1 MNVKRLA
8 AVVAVPALAASLAA
22 CGGSTETAEPQPTTS
37 ASESNSEEAA
47 PEPTDTEAAP
57 SSEEA
62 TPEPTDTEV
71 SASPEASETEPEIVG
86 DDPNTFTPE
95 FVDPELQSATLEM
108 TVGEYVVLDNV
119 GDDPLAITYESS
131 DGEVAAVNQAV
142 AYEDSVANG
151 SLFAVSPG
159 EAEVSVWLGEPET
172 GELLNS
178 FPVVVTAE

>member
-8 AVVAVPALAASLAA
+8 ALVAVPALAASLAA

-47 PEPTDTEAAP
+47 
-57 SSEEA
+57 
-62 TPEPTDTEV
+62 PEPTDTEV